1 MLLQRMAALE
11 EMLKL
16 QKTQVYV
23 LDIVR
28 APPLQAVQFQILYII
43 FGPQMKQYR
52 TRTPRVTAAENWHA
66 TCKGYFTHKQTQ
78 GQEDKLEVGMRYHQ
92 GMMKF
97 STIKKIEFTVLTSD
111 WIHFLLFSGLI
122 NAFSTFWR
130 IWDSPVHDTT
140 VVWIWHCCFSSE
152 IASCIAKSGI

>member
-1 MLLQRMAALE
+1 
-11 EMLKL
+11 
-16 QKTQVYV
+16 
-23 LDIVR
+23 
-28 APPLQAVQFQILYII
+28 
-43 FGPQMKQYR
+43 MKQYR

-92 GMMKF
+92 GMIKF